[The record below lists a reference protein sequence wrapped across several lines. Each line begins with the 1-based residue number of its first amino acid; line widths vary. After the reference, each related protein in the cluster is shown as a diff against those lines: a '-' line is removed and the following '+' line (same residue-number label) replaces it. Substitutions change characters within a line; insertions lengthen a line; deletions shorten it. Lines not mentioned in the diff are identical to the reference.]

1 MENKTD
7 NIDKFKLFNRELYIT
22 IPEDDNI
29 NGSLLSNEI
38 KSLSDSYNLNESSGK
53 RFLSSSLMNKI
64 EELTPV
70 KEKEIIIDLDRLE
83 INDSNN
89 NNFNNIEINDV
100 NKNLNDEFDNKINIE
115 NLQNKKL
122 NSNIKKENEKEKND
136 IKNANKDILYLK
148 EEEYIFE
155 KFGKRG
161 WQCTK
166 CNNFNFESR
175 KKCNRCQEI
184 KNPKTLE
191 QIKKETEEKNL
202 SDKKKKKLIERKGDW
217 QCPNCHNLNFSFR
230 LECNRCHLSKDV
242 YLSYQNKIQQQ
253 NNNLGFIN
261 NQNLQINFFPNLDF
275 LSNMYNSIGKSNN
288 DIKCNNNINNNK
300 KFINW
305 NVEQSNYNYNFN
317 S

>member
-122 NSNIKKENEKEKND
+122 NSNLKKENEKEKND
-136 IKNANKDILYLK
+136 IKNANKDILDLK